1 MFYLIKAPWLL
12 QKLYSSCTWKIDT
25 DEKILYLTFD
35 DGPDPEATPFVLEQL
50 EKFNAKA
57 TFFCIGENVKK
68 YPEVYQQILQAG
80 HSIGNH
86 TYNHLN
92 GWKTPD
98 EKYFQN
104 ILKATEVINSKLFRP
119 PFGRITKFQLKMVSG
134 LRLQLKTIMWHVI
147 SADFDTSI
155 SPDQCYLNVINN
167 AEKGS
172 IVVFHDSQKAFPNM
186 SASLPKVLTY
196 YKEKNYEFGAL
207 V

>member
-12 QKLYSSCTWKIDT
+12 QKLYSNCIWKIDT

-68 YPEVYQQILQAG
+68 YPEIYQQILQAG
-80 HSIGNH
+80 HSVGNH

-104 ILKATEVINSKLFRP
+104 IEKASELIDSKLFRP
-119 PFGRITKFQLKMVSG
+119 PFGKITKFQLKMISG
-134 LRLQLKTIMWHVI
+134 SRLQLKTIMWHVI

-155 SPDQCYLNVINN
+155 SPDQCYLNVVNN
-167 AEKGS
+167 AKKGS

-186 SASLPKVLTY
+186 SASLPKVLAY
-196 YKEKNYEFGAL
+196 YKEKNYEFLAL